1 MNEAVTGRGMKVH
14 QAMSMAGFPARDCSL
29 VSAVEDKVT
38 IDKVLVALADELKRV
53 QDLRRSINKMLMM
66 PKVMFFI
73 GVILFVNAYAAPAI
87 YTLFTTVMTR
97 VQLPEYA
104 RVTRLLTSSI
114 RT

>member
-73 GVILFVNAYAAPAI
+73 GVILFYVN
-87 YTLFTTVMTR
+87 
-97 VQLPEYA
+97 
-104 RVTRLLTSSI
+104 LLCGAGHLHAVHNGDDPGSTS
-114 RT
+114 